1 VAPASGEGIFYA
13 MTGGRLAA
21 QAAAAFL
28 DTGDARQLASARRQF
43 MQAHGRVFWVLGLLQ
58 RFWYSSDRRREQFVK
73 ICRDRDVQELTWQS
87 YMHKELVRSRPLAH
101 VRVFCKDV
109 AHLVGLART

>member
-1 VAPASGEGIFYA
+1 

-21 QAAAAFL
+21 EAVAACL
-28 DTGDARQLASARRQF
+28 DTGDARHSRYAAPQF
-43 MQAHGRVFWVLGLLQ
+43 MKAHGRVFWVLGLMQ
-58 RFWYSSDRRREQFVK
+58 RFWYSSDRRRERFVK

-101 VRVFCKDV
+101 VRIFFKDL

>member
-1 VAPASGEGIFYA
+1 
-13 MTGGRLAA
+13 
-21 QAAAAFL
+21 
-28 DTGDARQLASARRQF
+28 
-43 MQAHGRVFWVLGLLQ
+43 VLGLLQ

-101 VRVFCKDV
+101 VRVFCKDI